1 MVLKLRLAV
10 ATILNSKHGQFTVLC
25 AIVCS
30 SWTTI
35 NMATSGRSC
44 CTPLGREDRGY
55 VQLANCMAARCFGE
69 QISVFSFCLNICGIS
84 KKTSNC
90 SKSFPPRSWTT
101 LCPLRL
107 PRLALLLYLIEA
119 MSGCWMVEQPSLSL
133 LRFHPRVMEAFSH
146 FREPWCQFMICL
158 LWVFSGKVMKG
169 HLSRWFWLWL

>member
-1 MVLKLRLAV
+1 LPIAWLHGVLENKY
-10 ATILNSKHGQFTVLC
+10 QF
-25 AIVCS
+25 
-30 SWTTI
+30 
-35 NMATSGRSC
+35 
-44 CTPLGREDRGY
+44 
-55 VQLANCMAARCFGE
+55 
-69 QISVFSFCLNICGIS
+69 SVFVWIYVVFP
-84 KKTSNC
+84 KKLPIAPNHS
-90 SKSFPPRSWTT
+90 PPRSWTT

-133 LRFHPRVMEAFSH
+133 LRFHPRVMEVFSH